1 VATDKK
7 DQEFTKE
14 QLEELQID
22 SALGGDIPIIG
33 LAGTIGRKTIPKMLE
48 AGKDVFKEV
57 YEHYVE
63 RKVAKE
69 AAKAAGIQELRASMP
84 SLEEA
89 FRKGVD
95 EGKLSPKSLDGKTKG
110 ADLFAKNEDD
120 LRKYLGADDFRN
132 YAKLAIEDEKMYRE
146 TFSAPSRFLRAFH
159 YSNANPEMGY
169 ATGPVIYG
177 GSYNARLAGSAAD
190 SEMQVLG
197 IMALSG
203 LRSAAQVAT
212 AMAGSVKVAV
222 GAPVDEANLANI
234 PANPQGVSGDQA
246 LQIAFNLAPEF
257 KNSAQESLSEIQKNY
272 ANLSPAESAKF
283 ASQGEYME
291 AAKRSV
297 AKEILTMKLQPQS
310 EVSPA
315 EEKRSSNDHAQPPK
329 TLADAAR
336 MISESQLPQETKQ
349 AMYAALSDKVNQ
361 QGHTLTET
369 RSQELDPKQ
378 SQSLG

>member
-1 VATDKK
+1 MSTDKN
-7 DQEFTKE
+7 DQGFTKE
-14 QLEELQID
+14 QLEELRVD

-33 LAGTIGRKTIPKMLE
+33 LAGTIGRKTIPKILE
-48 AGKDVFKEV
+48 AGKGVFKEV

-63 RKVAKE
+63 GKVAKE
-69 AAKAAGIQELRASMP
+69 AVKAASIQELRASMP
-84 SLEEA
+84 SLEEV

-95 EGKLSPKSLDGKTKG
+95 EEMLSPKSLNGKNKG

-132 YAKLAIEDEKMYRE
+132 YAKLAIEDEKLYRE
-146 TFSAPSRFLRAFH
+146 TLSAPSRFLRAFH
-159 YSNANPEMGY
+159 YSNANPEMGF

-177 GSYNARLAGSAAD
+177 GSYNARLAGAAAD
-190 SEMQVLG
+190 TELQLLG

-203 LRSAAQVAT
+203 FRSVSQT
-212 AMAGSVKVAV
+212 AVTMAGSAKAVV
-222 GAPVDEANLANI
+222 GAQVDEANAANI
-234 PANPQGVSGDQA
+234 PANPKAISGDQA
-246 LQIAFNLAPEF
+246 LQFAFNLAPEL
-257 KNSAQESLSEIQKNY
+257 KNAALESLSEIQKNY

-283 ASQGEYME
+283 ANQDAYME

-297 AKEILTMKLQPQS
+297 AKEILTMKLEPQS
-310 EVSPA
+310 EASPA

-369 RSQELDPKQ
+369 RSQELDPQQ

>member
-1 VATDKK
+1 MSTDKK
-7 DQEFTKE
+7 DQGFTKE
-14 QLEELQID
+14 QLEELRID
-22 SALGGDIPIIG
+22 SALGGDVPFIG
-33 LAGTIGRKTIPKMLE
+33 LAGTIGRKTIPKILE

-63 RKVAKE
+63 GKVAKE
-69 AAKAAGIQELRASMP
+69 ATKAVGIQELRASMP

-89 FRKGVD
+89 FRKGID
-95 EGKLSPKSLDGKTKG
+95 EGMLSPKSLDGKTKG

-132 YAKLAIEDEKMYRE
+132 YAKLAVDDEKIYRE
-146 TFSAPSRFLRAFH
+146 TLSGPSRFLRAFH

-177 GSYNARLAGSAAD
+177 GSYNARLAGAAAD
-190 SEMQVLG
+190 TELQQVG

-203 LRSAAQVAT
+203 LRSATQVAAT
-212 AMAGSVKVAV
+212 MVGSAKVAV
-222 GAPVDEANLANI
+222 GAPMDKAASANI
-234 PANPQGVSGDQA
+234 DLNPKSISGDQA
-246 LQIAFNLAPEF
+246 LEIAFKLAPEM
-257 KNSAQESLSEIQKNY
+257 KNVAQESLSEIQKNY
-272 ANLSPAESAKF
+272 ASLSPVESAKF
-283 ASQGEYME
+283 ANQDAYME

-297 AKEILTMKLQPQS
+297 AKEMLIMKLEPQS

-315 EEKRSSNDHAQPPK
+315 EEKRSSNGHAQTPQ

-349 AMYAALSDKVNQ
+349 VMYAALSEKVNQ